1 MRILFVLAFLSCA
14 YAQDLGDVNFVTSA
28 GPEAQKQF
36 LNGLLELHSFEYDD
50 AREDFQAAEK
60 TEPDFAMAYWGEA
73 MTYNHPIW
81 QQQDLAAA
89 RAALKK
95 IPADA
100 RAAGRERLYLNAARI
115 LFGEGEKPQ
124 RDAAFAEA
132 MRGIHEKYP
141 EDADAACFY
150 ALALLGST
158 EGKRDFAVYMRAA
171 AVLEEVFAKHPR
183 HPGAAHY
190 LIHCYDDPVHA
201 PLGLR
206 AARVYASL
214 APAAEHAQHM
224 PSHIF
229 LALGMWDEV
238 VASNE
243 TSWSVSE
250 ERVVRKKLGVD
261 ELGYHALYWLE
272 YGYLQQGR
280 YQEARRV
287 LGIMEENAQRS
298 NSERVRSSM
307 VFLRA
312 AYLCETGQWTSA
324 VQLTNTNGLSGDTKA
339 ADLFVNGMAKLQTGF
354 AGGTEAMV
362 KDLRSDSPVSR
373 IMADELESELRMKEG
388 KVEAA
393 LAAAA
398 LGTAGEDRLNFE
410 FGPPLPPIPAH
421 EFYGQMLLRAGRT
434 KDAAEQFRL
443 ALQRAP
449 GRTHSLLGLARTGD
463 KEALEK
469 LKQNWHR
476 ADAGVK
482 DPVLAEFRR

>member
-1 MRILFVLAFLSCA
+1 MRIRIAFALLCGGLCA
-14 YAQDLGDVNFVTSA
+14 YAQDLGDVSFATSA
-28 GPEAQKQF
+28 GPTAQKQF
-36 LNGLLELHSFEYDD
+36 LTGLLELHSFEYDD

-81 QQQDLAAA
+81 QQQDADAA
-89 RAALKK
+89 RSVLKK
-95 IPADA
+95 IPGDA
-100 RAAGRERLYLNAARI
+100 KSDERERRYLSAARI
-115 LFGEGEKPQ
+115 LFGEGEKPE
-124 RDAAFAEA
+124 RDAAYAEA
-132 MRGIHEKYP
+132 MRRIHEKYP

-171 AVLEEVFAKHPR
+171 AVLEEVFAKYPR

-229 LALGMWDEV
+229 LALGMWDKV

-250 ERVVRKKLGVD
+250 ERVVRKKLGAG

-280 YQEARRV
+280 YGEARRV

-298 NSERVRSSM
+298 NSEKVRSSM

-312 AYLCETGQWTSA
+312 AYLSETGQWTSA
-324 VQLTNTNGLSGDTKA
+324 VALTNTSGLSAGTKA
-339 ADLFVNGMAKLQTGF
+339 TASFIDAMTSLEGGLA
-354 AGGTEAMV
+354 AGTAAAIT
-362 KDLRSDSPVSR
+362 DLRNGPLASQ

-388 KVEAA
+388 KVDAA
-393 LAAAA
+393 LTDAASAA
-398 LGTAGEDRLNFE
+398 GKEDRLNFE
-410 FGPPLPPIPAH
+410 FGPPLPAMPAH
-421 EFYGQMLLRAGRT
+421 EFYGQMLLRASQT
-434 KDAAEQFRL
+434 KQAAEQFR
-443 ALQRAP
+443 
-449 GRTHSLLGLARTGD
+449 
-463 KEALEK
+463 
-469 LKQNWHR
+469 
-476 ADAGVK
+476 
-482 DPVLAEFRR
+482 